1 MAKCPNCNA
10 DGVELNKSLK
20 NQVFRIE
27 GYTCRN
33 CKHNFKV
40 MVEYVFSTEIQSAH

>member
-1 MAKCPNCNA
+1 MVKCPNCNA
-10 DGVELNKSLK
+10 EVVEPDKLLK

-27 GYTCRN
+27 GYTCKN

-40 MVEYVFSTEIQSAH
+40 MVEFVFSTEISSVH

>member
-1 MAKCPNCNA
+1 MVKCPNCSAEVAEA
-10 DGVELNKSLK
+10 DKSLK

-27 GYTCRN
+27 CYTCKN

-40 MVEYVFSTEIQSAH
+40 MVEFVFSTEILSGH